1 MTEKEA
7 AAAFQ
12 EWYESL
18 PTVDEMFEQLER
30 PEGPENKAQGP
41 QWADNED

>member
-18 PTVDEMFEQLER
+18 PTVDEMFEQLEKA
-30 PEGPENKAQGP
+30 EGPGNKAQGP
-41 QWADNED
+41 QWADDED